1 MRHTAEE
8 RTLRQYTHTL
18 SQALKRVTCWCYQPS
33 GGARRNDGWVQLL
46 VQVDNDL
53 TTATNELKAEL
64 TTQYAKDKITGN
76 TAGEAVKP
84 ARMRFM
90 LIQKRLKI
98 NT

>member
-1 MRHTAEE
+1 
-8 RTLRQYTHTL
+8 
-18 SQALKRVTCWCYQPS
+18 VTCWCYQPS

>member
-1 MRHTAEE
+1 M
-8 RTLRQYTHTL
+8 
-18 SQALKRVTCWCYQPS
+18 
-33 GGARRNDGWVQLL
+33 L